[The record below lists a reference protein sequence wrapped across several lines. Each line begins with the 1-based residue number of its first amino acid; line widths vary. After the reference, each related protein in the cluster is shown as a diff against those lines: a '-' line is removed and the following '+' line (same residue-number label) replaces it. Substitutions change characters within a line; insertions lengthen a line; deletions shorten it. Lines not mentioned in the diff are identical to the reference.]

1 MNSKTNFQEKLDN
14 LVSEDKSNGQE
25 RARFRKQ
32 NKDWLLKSAEIA
44 LRVID
49 TLKDKKMTQAE
60 LAIQLETSPQNISKI
75 LKGQENLTLETIVKL
90 ERSLGIDL
98 ITIPKYIKQVE
109 IKVPQFDFSSMVIP
123 TTAFTYIEETVVV
136 TKHYSKY
143 QKEPAFIEPYR
154 LTA

>member
-1 MNSKTNFQEKLDN
+1 MNFQEKLNN

-25 RARFRKQ
+25 GAKFRKQ
-32 NKDWLLKSAEIA
+32 NKYWLLKSAEIA

-60 LAIQLETSPQNISKI
+60 LAVQLETSPQNISKI

-90 ERSLGIDL
+90 ERSLDINL

-109 IKVPQFDFSSMVIP
+109 IKVPPFDYSSLIMP
-123 TTAFTYIEETVVV
+123 SAAFTFSEEIIVE
-136 TKHYSKY
+136 SKY
-143 QKEPAFIEPYR
+143 YAKYKEKPALEEPYR
-154 LTA
+154 LIA